1 MPSSFLSNRLYECI
15 GPTKFHHQ
23 ISLLSTC
30 ILTCKNFQK
39 FTWDFI
45 WFALLWE
52 FTDTILREITCW
64 IPETENTFQSPSILI
79 PSHPICKKMCLFQR
93 GLLSMVKDHQL
104 WNVHGRNSLPATN
117 WKYSTSVSFALFVY
131 SVSCL
136 FSAFQTIQWFPA
148 QWSVPWWDG
157 VVVVLRLLSAAISTS
172 RVDAR
177 LQFWRAWNG
186 LSTRNELR

>member
-79 PSHPICKKMCLFQR
+79 PSHPIYKKMCLFQR
-93 GLLSMVKDHQL
+93 GFIYFPRLKIISYETFME
-104 WNVHGRNSLPATN
+104 GT
-117 WKYSTSVSFALFVY
+117 
-131 SVSCL
+131 
-136 FSAFQTIQWFPA
+136 AFQQQIGSIQPQFRLRSLFIQFLVCFLRFRLSSGFPP
-148 QWSVPWWDG
+148 SDP
-157 VVVVLRLLSAAISTS
+157 S
-172 RVDAR
+172 RDETGSW
-177 LQFWRAWNG
+177 LF
-186 LSTRNELR
+186 